1 MSTIT
6 IEINEETQGRL
17 RRVSLTSGIPDEEL
31 ARDALVSYIDD
42 LEDFHLA
49 EGRLRDNLPA
59 IPLEKVVQ
67 QLGLED

>member
-1 MSTIT
+1 MVAIT
-6 IEINEETQGRL
+6 IEVDEQTQGRL
-17 RRVSLTSGIPDEEL
+17 RNVSLASGIPDEQLVQE
-31 ARDALVSYIDD
+31 ALVSYIED

-49 EGRLRDNLPA
+49 ESRLRDNLPA

>member
-1 MSTIT
+1 MVAIT
-6 IEINEETQGRL
+6 IEVDEQTQGRL
-17 RRVSLTSGIPDEEL
+17 RSVSLASGIPDEQL
-31 ARDALVSYIDD
+31 AREALVSYIED